1 MSSKRAPS
9 KARPSDAEFW
19 TVENELPDPLP
30 VGKAELDAIERYFG
44 GLLDAVFESEPRAV
58 PADTLAHRKGEKR

>member
-44 GLLDAVFESEPRAV
+44 GLLTAIFESKSGAV
-58 PADTLAHRKGEKR
+58 PADTLPPRKGEKR